1 MEIYKIQDLTIT
13 LEKEGA
19 DQYTKISYPI
29 RYGLYNEIKTPDD
42 TFEFNLNGEIKTIRG
57 RGEGWLDAA
66 EWLKRT
72 VGNDWA
78 YFSAGGYSG
87 AFDFTG
93 EYYVPCLSYD
103 TNAVLFS
110 SRFNS
115 PDVENAFK
123 AWHGLRARLTQ
134 MDLSALAPQLRRFLA
149 RVAQTGPRELKR
161 RAQTFHDIIGGEV
174 SVLPPDAR
182 HVEYDVI
189 PVNISDGCLYN
200 CTFCRVKSGK
210 AITLRTQQEIE
221 GQVRALKTFYDRDR
235 VNYNSIF
242 LGQHDG
248 LFAGRE
254 MIEFAARKAYEGLDI
269 KQSRMKAPRMFLF
282 GSVDSMLRSDEAL
295 FDMINRL
302 PFSTFINLGLES
314 ADADTFAALG
324 KPLTPKKVE
333 KAFKRMM
340 AVNQDYANIE
350 VTANFVYGAG
360 LPEGHLPSIID
371 LTRNHLERFHSKGTI
386 YISPL
391 ENIGSKE
398 QMRNTFVEF
407 KKLCRLPC
415 YIYLIQRL

>member
-1 MEIYKIQDLTIT
+1 METYKLREMSVI

-19 DQYTKISYPI
+19 DQYIKISFPL
-29 RYGLYNEIKTPDD
+29 RYGIYHEIKTPGY
-42 TFEFNLNGEIKTIRG
+42 TFQFNLNGEIKTIQG
-57 RGEGWLDAA
+57 RGEGWLDAS

-78 YFSAGGYSG
+78 CFSAGGYSG

-110 SRFNS
+110 ERFNS
-115 PDVENAFK
+115 PDVQKAFD
-123 AWHGLRARLTQ
+123 AWHELRSRLSR
-134 MDLSALAPQLRRFLA
+134 MDLSELAPRLRAFL
-149 RVAQTGPRELKR
+149 RQVAETGPQALQC
-161 RAQTFHDIIGGEV
+161 RAQSFHGIIGGEV

-189 PVNISDGCLYN
+189 PVIIADGCLYN
-200 CTFCRVKSGK
+200 CAFCRVKSGK
-210 AITLRTQQEIE
+210 SITLRSEQQIREQI
-221 GQVRALKTFYDRDR
+221 QALKNFYGRDR
-235 VNYNSIF
+235 LNTNSIF

-248 LFAGRE
+248 LFAGKERIE
-254 MIEFAARKAYEGLDI
+254 MAARKAYEGLDI
-269 KQSRMKAPRMFLF
+269 EQSRMKAPRMFLF
-282 GSVDSMLRSDEAL
+282 GSVDSMLRSEEAV
-295 FDMINRL
+295 FEMINRL
-302 PFSTFINLGLES
+302 PFTTYINLGLES
-314 ADADTFAALG
+314 ADAETFQVLG
-324 KPLTPKKVE
+324 KPLTPGKVK

-340 AVNQDYANIE
+340 AVNRHYTNIE

-371 LTRNHLERFHSKGTI
+371 LTRNQLDHFHSKGTI

-398 QMRNTFVEF
+398 QMRSTFAEL
-407 KKLCRLPC
+407 KKGCRLPC